1 MIGHLS
7 TTNWYVAYTMPRAE
21 RRAAQFF
28 NDHCDCI
35 ETFVPLH
42 WVVRQWSD
50 RRVKREEPLFPNYV
64 FVKTESIP
72 KVLSKQV
79 PGLVRFVTLGRE
91 PVVVKDSDILAIR
104 NIISGNV
111 EITPRDYFQVGTRIR
126 VNGGFFNGMEGIVEH
141 LSGKFRLT
149 IKIDALM
156 KAFSINISSSAV
168 DSLSTIS
175 SGTSSEVCGISS

>member
-1 MIGHLS
+1 MIGSRS
-7 TTNWYVAYTMPRAE
+7 TANWYVAYTMPRAE

-28 NDHCDCI
+28 SDHCDCI

-64 FVKTESIP
+64 FVRTESISRI
-72 KVLSKQV
+72 LSKQV

-91 PVVVKDSDILAIR
+91 PVIVKDSDILTIR
-104 NIISGNV
+104 SIISGNV
-111 EITPRDYFQVGTRIR
+111 EITPSDYFQVGTKIR

-141 LSGKFRLT
+141 L
-149 IKIDALM
+149 
-156 KAFSINISSSAV
+156 
-168 DSLSTIS
+168 
-175 SGTSSEVCGISS
+175 